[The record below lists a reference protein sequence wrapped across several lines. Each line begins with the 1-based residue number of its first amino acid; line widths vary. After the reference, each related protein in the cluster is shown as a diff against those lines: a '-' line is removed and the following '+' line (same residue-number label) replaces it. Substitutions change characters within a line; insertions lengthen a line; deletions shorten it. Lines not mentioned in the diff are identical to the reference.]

1 MKNQN
6 RKSSSSSDQRTHR
19 FWLSSSLSHG
29 ENEWTNWGGFSPLG
43 GLETKARVCRRVRCR
58 SQKGRAKRI
67 ETYLGGLARPLWSM
81 GPLFTIHASTTLPR
95 FLFRPHCPPEQHM
108 AALYSSL
115 SLSSRTNK
123 SKHYR
128 PCREYLLRED
138 ECTPGQNARNV
149 FIRFESFQVPFA
161 DEGVLRDIVRNLDT
175 DDVSIHMTTHYFLII
190 FPRVLFLFPLFH
202 CILSQNVSINE
213 IHLLSNNWW
222 VIAL

>member
-19 FWLSSSLSHG
+19 FWLSSSLSRG

-115 SLSSRTNK
+115 SLQQDKQVQALSTLSRISITRRRVHARPK
-123 SKHYR
+123 CSKRFSFGSNLFRFPSQMKGYCEKFGYR
-128 PCREYLLRED
+128 RCFDPYDDTLFSYYFSTCII
-138 ECTPGQNARNV
+138 PIS
-149 FIRFESFQVPFA
+149 FIP
-161 DEGVLRDIVRNLDT
+161 L
-175 DDVSIHMTTHYFLII
+175 YFITK
-190 FPRVLFLFPLFH
+190 
-202 CILSQNVSINE
+202 CIN
-213 IHLLSNNWW
+213 
-222 VIAL
+222 

>member
-19 FWLSSSLSHG
+19 FWLSSSLSRG

-115 SLSSRTNK
+115 SLQQDKQVQALSTLSRISITRRRVHARPK
-123 SKHYR
+123 CSK
-128 PCREYLLRED
+128 
-138 ECTPGQNARNV
+138 
-149 FIRFESFQVPFA
+149 RFSF
-161 DEGVLRDIVRNLDT
+161 GSNLFRFPSRMKGYGILWEIWIQRMFR
-175 DDVSIHMTTHYFLII
+175 SIWRHII
-190 FPRVLFLFPLFH
+190 FLLFFHVYFLFPLFH

>member
-19 FWLSSSLSHG
+19 FWLSSSLSRG

-81 GPLFTIHASTTLPR
+81 GPLFTIHANTTLPR

-115 SLSSRTNK
+115 SLQQDKQVQALSTLSRISITRRRVHARPK
-123 SKHYR
+123 CSKRFHSVRIFSASLRGWRGITGYCEKFGYR
-128 PCREYLLRED
+128 RCFDPYDDTLFSYYFSTRII
-138 ECTPGQNARNV
+138 PIS
-149 FIRFESFQVPFA
+149 FIP
-161 DEGVLRDIVRNLDT
+161 L
-175 DDVSIHMTTHYFLII
+175 YFITK
-190 FPRVLFLFPLFH
+190 
-202 CILSQNVSINE
+202 CIN
-213 IHLLSNNWW
+213 
-222 VIAL
+222 

>member
-19 FWLSSSLSHG
+19 FWLSSSLSRG

-115 SLSSRTNK
+115 SLQQDKQVQALSTLSRISITRRRVHARLETFSFGSNLFRFPSRWRGITGYCEK
-123 SKHYR
+123 FGYR
-128 PCREYLLRED
+128 RCFDPYDDTLFSYYFSTCII
-138 ECTPGQNARNV
+138 PIS
-149 FIRFESFQVPFA
+149 FIP
-161 DEGVLRDIVRNLDT
+161 L
-175 DDVSIHMTTHYFLII
+175 YFITK
-190 FPRVLFLFPLFH
+190 
-202 CILSQNVSINE
+202 CIN
-213 IHLLSNNWW
+213 
-222 VIAL
+222 

>member
-19 FWLSSSLSHG
+19 FWLSSSLSRG

-81 GPLFTIHASTTLPR
+81 GPLFTIHASTTLPW

-161 DEGVLRDIVRNLDT
+161 DEELLWEIWIQRMFR
-175 DDVSIHMTTHYFLII
+175 SIWRHIIFLLFFHVYYSYFLYSIVFYHKMYQLTKFIYYPII
-190 FPRVLFLFPLFH
+190 G
-202 CILSQNVSINE
+202 E
-213 IHLLSNNWW
+213 
-222 VIAL
+222 

>member
-19 FWLSSSLSHG
+19 FWLSSSLSRG

-115 SLSSRTNK
+115 SLQQDKQVQALSTLSRISITRRRVHARPK
-123 SKHYR
+123 CSKRFHSVRIFSGSLRGWRVTGYCEKFGYR
-128 PCREYLLRED
+128 GCFDPYDDTLFSYYFSTCII
-138 ECTPGQNARNV
+138 PIS
-149 FIRFESFQVPFA
+149 FIP
-161 DEGVLRDIVRNLDT
+161 L
-175 DDVSIHMTTHYFLII
+175 YFITK
-190 FPRVLFLFPLFH
+190 
-202 CILSQNVSINE
+202 CIN
-213 IHLLSNNWW
+213 
-222 VIAL
+222 

>member
-6 RKSSSSSDQRTHR
+6 RKSSSSSDRRTHW
-19 FWLSSSLSHG
+19 FWLSSSLSRG

-115 SLSSRTNK
+115 SLQQDKQVQALSTLSRISITRRRVHARPK
-123 SKHYR
+123 CSKRFSFGSNLFRFPSQMKGYCEKFGYR
-128 PCREYLLRED
+128 RCFDPYDDTLFSYYFSTCII
-138 ECTPGQNARNV
+138 PIS
-149 FIRFESFQVPFA
+149 FIP
-161 DEGVLRDIVRNLDT
+161 L
-175 DDVSIHMTTHYFLII
+175 YFITK
-190 FPRVLFLFPLFH
+190 
-202 CILSQNVSINE
+202 CIN
-213 IHLLSNNWW
+213 
-222 VIAL
+222 

>member
-19 FWLSSSLSHG
+19 FWLSSSLSRG

-115 SLSSRTNK
+115 SLQQDKQVQALSTLSRISITRRRVHARPK
-123 SKHYR
+123 CSKRFHSVRIFSASLRGWRGITGYCEKFGYR
-128 PCREYLLRED
+128 RCFDPYDDTLFSYYFSTCII
-138 ECTPGQNARNV
+138 PIS
-149 FIRFESFQVPFA
+149 FIP
-161 DEGVLRDIVRNLDT
+161 L
-175 DDVSIHMTTHYFLII
+175 YFITK
-190 FPRVLFLFPLFH
+190 
-202 CILSQNVSINE
+202 CIN
-213 IHLLSNNWW
+213 
-222 VIAL
+222 

>member
-6 RKSSSSSDQRTHR
+6 RKSFSSSDQRTHR
-19 FWLSSSLSHG
+19 FWLSSSLSRG

-115 SLSSRTNK
+115 SLQQDKQVQALSTLSRISITRRRVHARPK
-123 SKHYR
+123 CSKRFHSVRIFSGSLRGWRVTGYCEKFGYR
-128 PCREYLLRED
+128 GCFDPYDDTLFSYYFSTCII
-138 ECTPGQNARNV
+138 PIS
-149 FIRFESFQVPFA
+149 FIP
-161 DEGVLRDIVRNLDT
+161 L
-175 DDVSIHMTTHYFLII
+175 YFITK
-190 FPRVLFLFPLFH
+190 
-202 CILSQNVSINE
+202 CIN
-213 IHLLSNNWW
+213 
-222 VIAL
+222 

>member
-6 RKSSSSSDQRTHR
+6 RKSSSPSDQRTHR
-19 FWLSSSLSHG
+19 FWLSSSLSRG

-115 SLSSRTNK
+115 SLQQDKQVQALSTLSRISITRRRVHARPK
-123 SKHYR
+123 CSK
-128 PCREYLLRED
+128 
-138 ECTPGQNARNV
+138 
-149 FIRFESFQVPFA
+149 RFSF
-161 DEGVLRDIVRNLDT
+161 GSN
-175 DDVSIHMTTHYFLII
+175 
-190 FPRVLFLFPLFH
+190 LFPSQMKGYCEKFGYRRCFDPYDDTLFSYYFSTRIIPISFIPLYFITK
-202 CILSQNVSINE
+202 CIN
-213 IHLLSNNWW
+213 
-222 VIAL
+222 

>member
-6 RKSSSSSDQRTHR
+6 RKSSSSSDRRTHR
-19 FWLSSSLSHG
+19 FWLSSSLSRG

-149 FIRFESFQVPFA
+149 FHSVRIFSGSLRGWRGITGYCEKFGYRGCFDPYDDTLFSYYFSTCIIPISFIP
-161 DEGVLRDIVRNLDT
+161 L
-175 DDVSIHMTTHYFLII
+175 YFITK
-190 FPRVLFLFPLFH
+190 
-202 CILSQNVSINE
+202 CIN
-213 IHLLSNNWW
+213 
-222 VIAL
+222 

>member
-19 FWLSSSLSHG
+19 FWLSSSLSRG

-115 SLSSRTNK
+115 SLQQDKQVQALSTLSRISITRRRVHARPK
-123 SKHYR
+123 CSKRFSFGSNLFSFPSRMKGYYGILWEIWIQTMSRSIWRHIIF
-128 PCREYLLRED
+128 LLFFH
-138 ECTPGQNARNV
+138 V
-149 FIRFESFQVPFA
+149 YYS
-161 DEGVLRDIVRNLDT
+161 
-175 DDVSIHMTTHYFLII
+175 YFLYSIVFYHKMYQLTKFIYYPII
-190 FPRVLFLFPLFH
+190 G
-202 CILSQNVSINE
+202 E
-213 IHLLSNNWW
+213 
-222 VIAL
+222 

>member
-19 FWLSSSLSHG
+19 FWLSSSLSRG

-95 FLFRPHCPPEQHM
+95 FLFRPHCSPEQHM

-115 SLSSRTNK
+115 SLQQDKQVQALSTLSRISITRRRVHARPK
-123 SKHYR
+123 CSKRFHSVR
-128 PCREYLLRED
+128 IFSGSLR
-138 ECTPGQNARNV
+138 
-149 FIRFESFQVPFA
+149 

-175 DDVSIHMTTHYFLII
+175 DDVSTHMTTHYFLII

>member
-19 FWLSSSLSHG
+19 FWLSSSLSRG

-115 SLSSRTNK
+115 SLQQDKQVQALSTLSRISITRRRVHARPK
-123 SKHYR
+123 CSKRFHSVRIFSASLRGWRGITGYCEKFGYR
-128 PCREYLLRED
+128 RCFDPYDDTLFSYYFSTRII
-138 ECTPGQNARNV
+138 PIS
-149 FIRFESFQVPFA
+149 FIP
-161 DEGVLRDIVRNLDT
+161 L
-175 DDVSIHMTTHYFLII
+175 YFITK
-190 FPRVLFLFPLFH
+190 
-202 CILSQNVSINE
+202 CIN
-213 IHLLSNNWW
+213 
-222 VIAL
+222 

>member
-19 FWLSSSLSHG
+19 FWLSSSLSRG

-115 SLSSRTNK
+115 SLQQDKQVQALSTLSRISITRRRVHARPK
-123 SKHYR
+123 CSKRFHSVRIFSASLRGWRGITGYCEKFGYR
-128 PCREYLLRED
+128 GCFDPYDDTLFSYYFSTCII
-138 ECTPGQNARNV
+138 PIS
-149 FIRFESFQVPFA
+149 FIP
-161 DEGVLRDIVRNLDT
+161 L
-175 DDVSIHMTTHYFLII
+175 YFITK
-190 FPRVLFLFPLFH
+190 
-202 CILSQNVSINE
+202 CIN
-213 IHLLSNNWW
+213 
-222 VIAL
+222 